1 MRNRC
6 PSRWQSTRIPWQNK
20 PQQPIW
26 INHFQRIIVA
36 VGIPV
41 VACFRRIGGDEAS
54 DAGVV
59 VAVAEQL
66 QPAVIVRLVLTFAH
80 ETERRRRGACSA
92 DDHSEAVVEHAVR
105 DRLAA
110 VCYAPRAA
118 KGVAVVELA
127 RRAAPLAEAGSVD
140 RRAVLEHRAR
150 RRRAVAEIVG
160 SSGAV
165 HPKWKLYTG
174 LDTVT

>member
-80 ETERRRRGACSA
+80 ETERRRRGACAA
-92 DDHSEAVVEHAVR
+92 DGHAEAVVEHRVR
-105 DRLAA
+105 DCLTA
-110 VCYAPRAA
+110 VCYASGASE
-118 KGVAVVELA
+118 GVAVVELA
-127 RRAAPLAEAGSVD
+127 HCTAPLAEAGSVD
-140 RRAVLEHRAR
+140 RRAVFEHRAR
-150 RRRAVAEIVG
+150 RR
-160 SSGAV
+160 
-165 HPKWKLYTG
+165 
-174 LDTVT
+174 